1 MRVELLLAP
10 GCPHAD
16 AARGVVTGC
25 LAQLGVTAPVN
36 ETVGRYPSPTVLVDG
51 EDVMGRSAGTDT
63 DACRLDLPTSE
74 RVLAAMRAS
83 LAGEA

>member
-16 AARGVVTGC
+16 AARPVVTDC
-25 LAQLGVTAPVN
+25 LAQLGVTAPVV

-51 EDVMGRSAGTDT
+51 EDVMGRPAESQM
-63 DACRLDLPTSE
+63 DACRLDLPTSD
-74 RVLAAMRAS
+74 RVAAALRAS
-83 LAGEA
+83 LAGET